1 MNNHYISYSFSNHS
15 LHTSVCELHRNT
27 SRFCIALSITTTSL
41 ILSPIILSMLQY
53 VSYIEIQV
61 DFVLR
66 YE

>member
-1 MNNHYISYSFSNHS
+1 MNNHHISYSFSNHYIF
-15 LHTSVCELHRNT
+15 TSVCELHR
-27 SRFCIALSITTTSL
+27 SRIRLCIALSITTTSL

>member
-1 MNNHYISYSFSNHS
+1 MNNHHISYSFSNHY
-15 LHTSVCELHRNT
+15 LFTSDGELHR
-27 SRFCIALSITTTSL
+27 SRSRLCIALSITTTSL